1 MIGNRTFLTAQNP
14 KYKNINQSEK
24 MHISEGVLSAPVLAT
39 GAALAI
45 VGISVGLKEM
55 DNEKIPQVAVLSSV
69 FFVASLIH
77 VPIGPSSVHL
87 ILNGINGL
95 LLGWLC
101 FPSILVA
108 LALQAI
114 LFQFGGITVLG
125 VNTVTMALPGVICYF
140 VFGKLVRQQNRLISL
155 AAAFACGFFSV
166 LLSGILVAVA
176 LLSTGESFISAAK
189 LILLAH
195 IPVMIIEGII
205 TLFCVAF
212 LKRVKPE
219 LFGGVYGKG
228 S

>member
-1 MIGNRTFLTAQNP
+1 V
-14 KYKNINQSEK
+14 
-24 MHISEGVLSAPVLAT
+24 HISEGVLSAPVLGM
-39 GAALAI
+39 GAALAAAG
-45 VGISVGLKEM
+45 VSVGLKKM
-55 DNEKIPQVAVLSSV
+55 DPEKIPLVAVLSSA

-87 ILNGINGL
+87 VLNGINGL

-125 VNTVTMALPGVICYF
+125 INTVNMALPGVICYYLLSR
-140 VFGKLVRQQNRLISL
+140 LVNQERRLISL
-155 AAAFACGFFSV
+155 GAAFACGFLAVF
-166 LLSGILVAVA
+166 LSGILVAIS
-176 LLSTGESFISAAK
+176 LFFTEQSFVSVAK
-189 LILLAH
+189 LIVVAH
-195 IPVMIIEGII
+195 LPVMIIEGII

-219 LFGGVYGKG
+219 LLGGIYGKG

>member
-1 MIGNRTFLTAQNP
+1 
-14 KYKNINQSEK
+14 
-24 MHISEGVLSAPVLAT
+24 MHISEGVLSAPVLVT
-39 GAALAI
+39 GAVLAAAG
-45 VGISVGLKEM
+45 VSVGLRKM
-55 DNEKIPQVAVLSSV
+55 DYEKIPQVAVLSSA

-87 ILNGINGL
+87 IINGINGL

-125 VNTVTMALPGVICYF
+125 INTINMALPGVICYYLF
-140 VFGKLVRQQNRLISL
+140 SRLVNRQKRLISL
-155 AAAFACGFFSV
+155 AAAFSCGFLAVF
-166 LLSGILVAVA
+166 LSGILVALSLLFTEKSFMSVA
-176 LLSTGESFISAAK
+176 R

-195 IPVMIIEGII
+195 LPVMIIEGII

-212 LKRVKPE
+212 LARVKPE
-219 LFGGVYGKG
+219 LLGGIYGKR

>member
-1 MIGNRTFLTAQNP
+1 
-14 KYKNINQSEK
+14 
-24 MHISEGVLSAPVLAT
+24 MHISEGVLSAPVLIT
-39 GAALAI
+39 GAALAAA
-45 VGISVGLKEM
+45 GISFGLKKM
-55 DNEKIPQVAVLSSV
+55 DYEKIPQVAVLSSA

-108 LALQAI
+108 LTLQAI

-125 VNTVTMALPGVICYF
+125 VNTVAMALPGVVCYYL
-140 VFGKLVRQQNRLISL
+140 FGRLIKGENRLLSL

-166 LLSGILVAVA
+166 LFSGILVAGA
-176 LLSTGESFISAAK
+176 LLSTGESFLSAAK

-195 IPVMIIEGII
+195 LPIMIIEGII

-219 LFGGVYGKG
+219 LLGGMYEKG

>member
-1 MIGNRTFLTAQNP
+1 
-14 KYKNINQSEK
+14 
-24 MHISEGVLSAPVLAT
+24 MHISEGILSAPVLAT
-39 GAALAI
+39 GAALAAA
-45 VGISVGLKEM
+45 GISVGLKKM
-55 DNEKIPQVAVLSSV
+55 DYQKIPQVAVLSSA
-69 FFVASLIH
+69 FFVASLVH

-87 ILNGINGL
+87 IINGINGL

-108 LALQAI
+108 LTLQAI

-125 VNTVTMALPGVICYF
+125 VNTVNMALPGVICYYL
-140 VFGKLVRQQNRLISL
+140 FGSLVNRETRLVSL
-155 AAAFACGFFSV
+155 AAAFSCGFFAV
-166 LLSGILVAVA
+166 LFSGILVALS
-176 LLSTGESFISAAK
+176 LLFTEESFISAVT

-195 IPVMIIEGII
+195 LPVMIIEGVI

-219 LFGGVYGKG
+219 VFGGIYGKG

>member
-1 MIGNRTFLTAQNP
+1 
-14 KYKNINQSEK
+14 

-39 GAALAI
+39 GAAVAAA
-45 VGISVGLKEM
+45 GISVGLKKMGYER
-55 DNEKIPQVAVLSSV
+55 IPQVAVLSSA

-77 VPIGPSSVHL
+77 IPIGPSNAHL
-87 ILNGINGL
+87 IINGINGL

-125 VNTVTMALPGVICYF
+125 INTVNMALPGVICYYLF
-140 VFGKLVRQQNRLISL
+140 SRLVNREGRLLSL
-155 AAAFACGFFSV
+155 AAAFACGSLAVF
-166 LLSGILVAVA
+166 LSGILVALS
-176 LLSTGESFISAAK
+176 LLFTEESFMSVAK
-189 LILLAH
+189 LIVLAH
-195 IPVMIIEGII
+195 VPIMIIEGII

-219 LFGGVYGKG
+219 LLGGIYEKG

>member
-1 MIGNRTFLTAQNP
+1 
-14 KYKNINQSEK
+14 
-24 MHISEGVLSAPVLAT
+24 MHISEGVLSTPVLVA

-45 VGISVGLKEM
+45 TGVSVGLKKM
-55 DNEKIPQVAVLSSV
+55 DYEKIPQAAVLSAA

-77 VPIGPSSVHL
+77 VPMGPSSVHL
-87 ILNGINGL
+87 VLNGINGL
-95 LLGWLC
+95 LLGWIC
-101 FPSILVA
+101 FPSILIA
-108 LALQAI
+108 LMLQAI

-125 VNTVTMALPGVICYF
+125 VNTVIMALPGLMGYYL
-140 VFGKLVRQQNRLISL
+140 FGGLIKGENRFLSL

-166 LLSGILVAVA
+166 LLSGIFAAGA
-176 LLSTGESFISAAK
+176 LLFTGQSFMAAAK

-195 IPVMIIEGII
+195 LPVMIIEGII

-219 LFGGVYGKG
+219 LLGGDYEKA